1 MGPGLSQAKTGEGMM
16 KTLVVGGAGFVG
28 SATSL
33 LLHDAGHD
41 VTIMSRSKPKPG
53 SRLDEIPFVTGNYVE
68 DDFSDGQKLEGYDW
82 MVFCAGSDF
91 GNYSEGNNGS
101 QAEFYEKANIVGLP
115 RFFEAAKDA
124 GIRRSVYMGS
134 FYSFAAP
141 QVMETNP
148 YVRSRDVSDKAI
160 RALSSP
166 DFNVCSCALPWIV
179 GYTPGVK
186 VSHWQALTRLAQ
198 GKLPGVPEA
207 APVGGAN
214 FMSSQAIAQCMLGGL
229 ERGESG
235 KAYMIGDE
243 NLSWKQFFEL
253 WFEAAGRPR
262 DLPVEPGNMLVPDF
276 VLSYLDF
283 GGTDYTPSAADTAL
297 LGYERGTLRQT
308 IKDSFAYYAGLP
320 A

>member
-1 MGPGLSQAKTGEGMM
+1 M

-41 VTIMSRSKPKPG
+41 VTIMSRSKPRPG
-53 SRLDEIPFVTGNYVE
+53 SRLDELPFVSGNYIE
-68 DDFSDGQKLEGYDW
+68 DDFSDGSKLEGYDW
-82 MVFCAGSDF
+82 LVFCAGSAMGDLPPDNSVSEADF
-91 GNYSEGNNGS
+91 
-101 QAEFYEKANIVGLP
+101 FEKANIVAIP
-115 RFFEAAKDA
+115 SFFEAAKKA

-134 FYSFAAP
+134 FYSFVAP
-141 QVMETNP
+141 QVMDHIP
-148 YVRSRDVSDKAI
+148 YVRSRHISDATI

-179 GYTPGVK
+179 GHTPGVQ
-186 VSHWQALTRLAQ
+186 VSHWHALTKLAQ
-198 GKLPGVPEA
+198 GKLPGVPES

-214 FMSSQAIAQCMLGGL
+214 FMSSRAIAQCMLGGL

-243 NLSWKQFFEL
+243 NLSWKEFFEL
-253 WFEAAGRPR
+253 WFTEAGRPR
-262 DLPVEPGNMLVPDF
+262 DLPVERGNIIVPDF
-276 VLSYLDF
+276 AMSYLDY
-283 GGTDYTPSAADTAL
+283 GSTDYEPSAEDTAL

-308 IKDSFAYYAGLP
+308 VKDAFAYYANLD
-320 A
+320 